1 MRVLVTGA
9 TGPFGRTVCRR
20 MYHRY
25 RIWDPQEVADFAPS
39 GGEGSV

>member
-1 MRVLVTGA
+1 MRALVTDA

-20 MYHRY
+20 TCHRY
-25 RIWDPQEVADFAPS
+25 RIWEPKEVADFAPS